1 MTSRTRIKFCG
12 MTNVEDVRR
21 AVECGV
27 DALGFIF
34 AKSPR
39 RVSLAQSR
47 EMLAAVPPLVTPV
60 AVVTEHESALV
71 AELLALRFTVQFSGN
86 ERPEDCERLTD
97 GAPYIKAFHIVP
109 GGAGAT
115 ERGSEL
121 DAYRN
126 ALWMFDTFAGDRG
139 GGAGVPFEWERVAS
153 VARRRPI
160 VVAGGLSP
168 QNVGACIG
176 AVRPYAVDV
185 RSGVERNGTK
195 DIERMRAFVR
205 AVREADAQ
213 A

>member
-1 MTSRTRIKFCG
+1 MTSAD
-12 MTNVEDVRR
+12 DVRL

-39 RVSLAQSR
+39 RVSLAQGR
-47 EMLAAVPPLVTPV
+47 EMRAAIPPLVTPV
-60 AVVTEHESALV
+60 AVVTEHEGDLV
-71 AELLALRFTVQFSGN
+71 AELLALHFTVQFSGN
-86 ERPEDCERLTD
+86 EPPDVCERQT
-97 GAPYIKAFHIVP
+97 GGVPYIKAFHVVP
-109 GGAGAT
+109 GGAGAS
-115 ERGSEL
+115 ERVREL
-121 DAYRN
+121 EAYRN

-153 VARRRPI
+153 VARSRPI

-168 QNVGACIG
+168 ENVGACIG